1 MKKEFT
7 LGIIPKELTK
17 AFNKVEYKFKDNPTL
32 GFSKEE
38 NGIKSQVLCLGGTT
52 MSEFLDITNTL
63 GNGLM
68 GCVRHNALNGT
79 PYKQLVAC
87 TLFYKEVEGVNKI
100 FLYQRKSDEGNK
112 GQLTNKV
119 SMVVGGHV
127 NVQDICTR
135 DKFNDEIDLIAT
147 VVTAQGRELREEVD
161 SFDLVMASK
170 AFILVNDDDL
180 NNPGYVG
187 NVHVGVVF
195 LVEVTPESDIT
206 MIEDHNLGLGFFSI
220 NEILNSELELEPWGK
235 YLLEHFKQKGW

>member
-1 MKKEFT
+1 MKREFT

-17 AFNKVEYKFKDNPTL
+17 AFNRVEHKFKDNPAL

-38 NGIKSQVLCLGGTT
+38 NGIKSQVLNLEETT
-52 MSEFLDITNTL
+52 IEEFLGIANTL
-63 GNGLM
+63 EAGLM

-100 FLYQRKSDEGNK
+100 FLYQRKSDDGNK

-135 DKFNDEIDLIAT
+135 DEFNDEIDLTDT
-147 VVTAQGRELREEVD
+147 VVTALGRELREEVD
-161 SFDLVMASK
+161 SFDLVK
-170 AFILVNDDDL
+170 ARKVFILVSDDDL

-187 NVHVGVVF
+187 NVHVGAVF
-195 LVEVTPESDIT
+195 LAEVAPESDIA
-206 MIEDHNLGLGFFSI
+206 MMEDHNLGLGFLSI
-220 NEILNSELELEPWGK
+220 DEILNSELELELWGK
-235 YLLEHFKQKGW
+235 YLVEYFKQKGW